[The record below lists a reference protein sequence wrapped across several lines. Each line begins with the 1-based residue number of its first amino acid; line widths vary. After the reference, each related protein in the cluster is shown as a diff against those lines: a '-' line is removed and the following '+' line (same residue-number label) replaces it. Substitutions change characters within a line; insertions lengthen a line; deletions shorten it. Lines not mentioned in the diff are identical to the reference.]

1 MCCSFILVSCIVLI
15 IGKMFYENTVYKIV
29 FKAHNDFEVPLY
41 FLLSFIAILAQE
53 KIVAWY
59 WNSGGRAK
67 E

>member
-1 MCCSFILVSCIVLI
+1 
-15 IGKMFYENTVYKIV
+15 MFYENTVCKIV
-29 FKAHNDFEVPLY
+29 FKAQNDFEVPLY

>member
-1 MCCSFILVSCIVLI
+1 
-15 IGKMFYENTVYKIV
+15 MFYENTVYKIV

-59 WNSGGRAK
+59 WNSGVCESAK
-67 E
+67 TTVNHS

>member
-1 MCCSFILVSCIVLI
+1 MLI